1 MSEDQRERG
10 KRARRLSRGR
20 GVADA
25 SSTGTG
31 GGSSSARSRRPVRVP
46 SGRCPVRAPSGRYP
60 LPADAARSV
69 PLSGALA
76 RFARFALAAA
86 LETEKLR
93 SQMSD
98 ERQHSQAMVM
108 DAKQE
113 TARAKAETLQARED
127 ALRWQRA
134 TSPMGASRYGGG
146 VVPSPLG
153 NAYGSPR
160 GSPP

>member
-1 MSEDQRERG
+1 METSASERR
-10 KRARRLSRGR
+10 KRVAEA
-20 GVADA
+20 ADA

-46 SGRCPVRAPSGRYP
+46 SGRCPV
-60 LPADAARSV
+60 PADAARSA
-69 PLSGALA
+69 PLSGAL
-76 RFARFALAAA
+76 ARFALAAA

-127 ALRWQRA
+127 ALH
-134 TSPMGASRYGGG
+134 
-146 VVPSPLG
+146 
-153 NAYGSPR
+153 
-160 GSPP
+160 